1 MLNTSLTKWTET
13 ITSLKS
19 HPIKSITKHQYYA
32 QHSTARMKRNSEGVK
47 LVCQDV
53 LPDSIL
59 EGS

>member
-13 ITSLKS
+13 ITSVKS
-19 HPIKSITKHQYYA
+19 HLIKSITKHQYYA
-32 QHSTARMKRNSEGVK
+32 QHSTVRMKMEFRRSQVS
-47 LVCQDV
+47 

>member
-13 ITSLKS
+13 ITSVKS
-19 HPIKSITKHQYYA
+19 YPIKSITKHQYYA
-32 QHSTARMKRNSEGVK
+32 QHSTVRMKMEFRRSQVS
-47 LVCQDV
+47 